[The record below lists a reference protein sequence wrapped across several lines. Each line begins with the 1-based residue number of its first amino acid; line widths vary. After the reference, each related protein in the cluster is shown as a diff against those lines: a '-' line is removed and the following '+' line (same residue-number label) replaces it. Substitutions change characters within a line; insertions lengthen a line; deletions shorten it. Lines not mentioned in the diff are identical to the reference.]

1 MTFETARM
9 RRESEMLLG
18 SKPQL
23 TQAMRVVSAVA
34 GVAQSATTATSA
46 HRVLD
51 PEGLK
56 TTSKTARAR
65 MPTVVIYPGPMRG
78 AIETAHNTHASAEKC
93 LVPTSHPYA
102 ASSTSALERHFGGRD
117 GS

>member
-9 RRESEMLLG
+9 RIESDMLLG

-56 TTSKTARAR
+56 KTWKTARVR
-65 MPTVVIYPGPMRG
+65 MSTVDIYPGPMLR
-78 AIETAHNTHASAEKC
+78 AIGTPLNAHVPAEKC

-102 ASSTSALERHFGGRD
+102 ACSGSALERHFGG
-117 GS
+117 